1 MAGRDFLFVFGGK
14 NQSESVLGDSSFLS
28 LDQRHW
34 TEIPVEGAA
43 PAARHSHSACSYQGG
58 VVVFGGLSR
67 EGVPL
72 GDTSLLMPTE
82 RGFHWE
88 RIAVQPPPVPRY
100 SHCAHVV
107 GDRLVVVGGVWM
119 HSDGVPGVVI
129 ISLTMCSSMEFRLDT

>member
-1 MAGRDFLFVFGGK
+1 MLVCSSSDFFYSLFSFASLSGFPLLHSSSQSQSFFLFMAGRDFLFVFGGK

-88 RIAVQPPPVPRY
+88 RIAVQPPPVP
-100 SHCAHVV
+100 
-107 GDRLVVVGGVWM
+107 
-119 HSDGVPGVVI
+119 
-129 ISLTMCSSMEFRLDT
+129 